1 MKTDN
6 TPAWMDKLA
15 EGIDAALDASGI
27 DKDEHGAAIFI
38 AVQRKGDEQKA
49 VSYAVRGADLPL
61 AEAIG
66 TLVYNRDLPEV
77 LHAAAGVALT
87 MRRKEDKA
95 RILRAAR
102 GTQRPKTHKHKP
114 QNKKRK

>member
-15 EGIDAALDASGI
+15 DGIDAALDASGI
-27 DKDEHGAAIFI
+27 DKDDNGAAIFI
-38 AVQRKGDEQKA
+38 AVQRKGEDQKA
-49 VSYAVRGADLPL
+49 VSYAIRGADLPL

-77 LHAAAGVALT
+77 LHIAAGVALT
-87 MRRKEDKA
+87 RRQKEDKA
-95 RILRAAR
+95 RILRATR
-102 GTQRPKTHKHKP
+102 G
-114 QNKKRK
+114 NKQTTRNNKQKNKNRK